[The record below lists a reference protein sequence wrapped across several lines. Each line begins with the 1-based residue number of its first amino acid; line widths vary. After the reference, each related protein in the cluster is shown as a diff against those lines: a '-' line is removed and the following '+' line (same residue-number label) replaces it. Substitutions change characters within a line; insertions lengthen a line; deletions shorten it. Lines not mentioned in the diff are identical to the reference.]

1 MALLR
6 FFRPPPHQRYVYK
19 PRFWD
24 PDKEDL
30 KERLDQ
36 ASEEKKGDADSVKS
50 RIAGHFAS
58 RANRGSVAPGYRE
71 RQVANANYRLLIVLA
86 AVIFLTYLV
95 LRAVPEFL
103 ILFEG

>member
-6 FFRPPPHQRYVYK
+6 FFKPPPHQRYVYK

-36 ASEEKKGDADSVKS
+36 SSEEKKGDTNAMKS
-50 RIAGHFAS
+50 RISGHFARRS
-58 RANRGSVAPGYRE
+58 QRGSVAPGYRE
-71 RQVANANYRLLIVLA
+71 RMVANSNYRLILVLA

-95 LRAVPEFL
+95 LRALPKFL
-103 ILFEG
+103 IYFEG